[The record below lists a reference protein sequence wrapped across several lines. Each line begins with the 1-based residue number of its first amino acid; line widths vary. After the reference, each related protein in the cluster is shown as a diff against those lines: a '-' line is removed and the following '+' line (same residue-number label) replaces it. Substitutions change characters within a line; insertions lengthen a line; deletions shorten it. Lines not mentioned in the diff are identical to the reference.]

1 MKNTANLVH
10 LLETLEYI
18 RSRHVSKHYI
28 FFSFLAETLETF
40 LYFLYNAK
48 VKDTNMINVDLLIA
62 AYMYN
67 FRGLLEYC
75 IKHLKSIQGFVKNL
89 TTENVADG
97 LLMAHI
103 TDQEGLFRAAAG
115 FVKGKQFVKTKN
127 WNALAKTHPTLV
139 DNVLSHMSGLQ

>member
-48 VKDTNMINVDLLIA
+48 VKDTNMINVDLLIT
-62 AYMYN
+62 AYMYD

-75 IKHLKSIQGFVKNL
+75 SKHLKSIQGFVKNL

-115 FVKGKQFVKTKN
+115 FVKGKEFVKTKN

>member
-1 MKNTANLVH
+1 M
-10 LLETLEYI
+10 
-18 RSRHVSKHYI
+18 
-28 FFSFLAETLETF
+28 ETF

-48 VKDTNMINVDLLIA
+48 VKDTDMINVDLLIA
-62 AYMYN
+62 AYMYD

-75 IKHLKSIQGFVKNL
+75 SKHLKSIQEFVKNL